1 MAAFIDT
8 VRDRWEGISPRE
20 RKLVLLLGI
29 SFVVIVVLYLAM
41 SIRDGLVALEERNAR
56 MRRALVVLT
65 DLKARGDVQTPDD
78 PGAAIG
84 PEPVKLESY
93 LTRAAEKVGI
103 TIPQYNPRPTVT
115 KNGFVTHA
123 GQVELRDLTVAQV
136 KSLLEAIETDSKVV
150 VTTAVTLTRN
160 FRDKEKLDLKLEV
173 ATYSTAGGAAGAGAA
188 KPAAPAMPS
197 AAPAAEAGAAAPGA
211 ER

>member
-20 RKLVLLLGI
+20 RKMVVLLGV
-29 SFVVIVVLYLAM
+29 SFVVIVVLYLAL
-41 SIRDGLVALEERNAR
+41 SIRDGLIALETRNAR

-65 DLKARGDVQTPDD
+65 DLKARGDVQSADD
-78 PGAAIG
+78 PAAAIG

-93 LTRAAEKVGI
+93 LTRAAEKVGL
-103 TIPQYNPRPTVT
+103 TIPQYNPRPVVT

-136 KSLLEAIETDSKVV
+136 KALLEAIETDSKVV
-150 VTTAVTLTRN
+150 VVTSIALSRN

-173 ATYSTAGGAAGAGAA
+173 ATYATAAAAGDGA
-188 KPAAPAMPS
+188 K
-197 AAPAAEAGAAAPGA
+197 AAPGA
-211 ER
+211 PAPAEGGAAAGAEKGGE

>member
-29 SFVVIVVLYLAM
+29 SFVVIVVLYLAI
-41 SIRDGLVALEERNAR
+41 SIRDGLTALEQRNAR

-65 DLKARGDVQTPDD
+65 DLKARGHVEVPDD
-78 PGAAIG
+78 PAATIG
-84 PEPVKLESY
+84 PQAVKLESY

-103 TIPQYNPRPTVT
+103 TIPQYNPRPPAT

-173 ATYSTAGGAAGAGAA
+173 ATYSTVTEGGAAGGA
-188 KPAAPAMPS
+188 KPGPAPAP
-197 AAPAAEAGAAAPGA
+197 APEAGAAGTAPGA

>member
-29 SFVVIVVLYLAM
+29 SFVVIVVLVLAM
-41 SIRDGLVALEERNAR
+41 SIRDGLTALEQRNAR

-65 DLKARGDVQTPDD
+65 DLKARGHVDSPAD
-78 PGAAIG
+78 PAATIG
-84 PEPVKLESY
+84 PEAVKLESY

-103 TIPQYNPRPTVT
+103 TIPQYNPRPPQT

-123 GQVELRDLTVAQV
+123 GQVELRDLSVAQV

-150 VTTAVTLTRN
+150 VTTAVTLSRN

-173 ATYSTAGGAAGAGAA
+173 ATYSTAEGGAAGA
-188 KPAAPAMPS
+188 KPPAAPA
-197 AAPAAEAGAAAPGA
+197 AAPAPEAGDGA
-211 ER
+211 GDDKGADR

>member
-20 RKLVLLLGI
+20 RKMVVLLGV
-29 SFVVIVVLYLAM
+29 SFVVIVVLYLAL
-41 SIRDGLVALEERNAR
+41 SIRDGLIALETRNAR

-65 DLKARGDVQTPDD
+65 DLKARGEVQSADD
-78 PGAAIG
+78 PAAAIG
-84 PEPVKLESY
+84 AEPVKLESY
-93 LTRAAEKVGI
+93 LTRAAEKVGL
-103 TIPQYNPRPTVT
+103 TIPQYNPRPVVT

-136 KSLLEAIETDSKVV
+136 KALLEAIETDSKVV
-150 VTTAVTLTRN
+150 VVTSIALSRN

-173 ATYSTAGGAAGAGAA
+173 ATYATAAAAGDGA
-188 KPAAPAMPS
+188 KAAPAT
-197 AAPAAEAGAAAPGA
+197 PAVAEAGAAGGA
-211 ER
+211 EKGGE